1 MLNILKERI
10 IVIGNLFSKLGN
22 VKNVAKTLSKKPRFR
37 ARFESQHLK
46 ESQILVKSPWECFYH
61 VFSSLS
67 GKLTW
72 KVSALELGEVL
83 GVFVNTLSADDK
95 YSVQYCQNLQLP
107 IQMQLSEKRS
117 RFSEFFVPFLD
128 CTWEFKD
135 IEKKMMVIA
144 NVFPKLQTEKVG

>member
-1 MLNILKERI
+1 M
-10 IVIGNLFSKLGN
+10 
-22 VKNVAKTLSKKPRFR
+22 
-37 ARFESQHLK
+37 
-46 ESQILVKSPWECFYH
+46 
-61 VFSSLS
+61 
-67 GKLTW
+67 
-72 KVSALELGEVL
+72 SALELGKVL

-107 IQMQLSEKRS
+107 IQMQLSEKRR

-144 NVFPKLQTEKVG
+144 NVFPKLQTVKNLVRPLSKRRRFRTRFDSQHLKVSQTHRESPCQRFDHFFHHCEGS